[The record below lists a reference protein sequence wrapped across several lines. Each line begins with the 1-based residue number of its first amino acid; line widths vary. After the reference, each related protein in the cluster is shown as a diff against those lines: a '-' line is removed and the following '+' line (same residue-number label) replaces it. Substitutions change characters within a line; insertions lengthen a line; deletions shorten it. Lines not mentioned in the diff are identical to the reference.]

1 MNAEAIFFEFDSVA
15 SAELAQSTL
24 EELGYKSGV
33 HSELSSPTLHIQIN
47 HTELTSALEIA
58 QAHGGRL
65 IEHGQGAREI
75 DAYTQAYNN
84 ENLISIP
91 AHVVNEDWTDDYATN
106 ANVDHSAADSTEESG
121 SGKGEEMFDPSEQDY
136 NHFDAGVHL

>member
-24 EELGYKSGV
+24 EELGYQSGV
-33 HSELSSPTLHIQIN
+33 HSELNNPTLHIQID

-65 IEHGQGAREI
+65 IEHGEGAREI
-75 DAYTQAYNN
+75 DAYTQAYNT
-84 ENLISIP
+84 EDLISIP
-91 AHVVNEDWTDDYATN
+91 AHTVNEDWTDEYATA
-106 ANVDHSAADSTEESG
+106 ANVNNPAAGRAGESG
-121 SGKGEEMFDPSEQDY
+121 SGNEAFDPSGDDY
-136 NHFDAGVHL
+136 DYFDAGIHL